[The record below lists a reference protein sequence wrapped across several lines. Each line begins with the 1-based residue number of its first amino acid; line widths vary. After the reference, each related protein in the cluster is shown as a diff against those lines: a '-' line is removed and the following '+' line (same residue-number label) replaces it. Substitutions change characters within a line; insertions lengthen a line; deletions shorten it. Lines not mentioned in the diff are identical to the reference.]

1 MSQFSI
7 IRFGSACEIAGLNIP
22 PPPDK
27 PAGSQRIGSVVAA
40 TRVGDSPFMTDKSNA
55 SKPHL
60 ANEEIALRAE
70 LGRAIG
76 EKAGTGLIEKLKV

>member
-1 MSQFSI
+1 
-7 IRFGSACEIAGLNIP
+7 
-22 PPPDK
+22 
-27 PAGSQRIGSVVAA
+27 
-40 TRVGDSPFMTDKSNA
+40 MTDKSNA